1 MDCEV
6 SNLPIILQSF
16 EEKILKKI
24 RNETD
29 LPFIQLIEIQQK
41 YDLKDI
47 KKYGIGIG
55 ITDKNLI
62 NTDFKLIQ

>member
-1 MDCEV
+1 
-6 SNLPIILQSF
+6 
-16 EEKILKKI
+16 LKKI
-24 RNETD
+24 RNQTD
-29 LPFIQLIEIQQK
+29 LPFIQLIDIEQK

-62 NTDFKLIQ
+62 NTDFKLI